1 MHKQM
6 AQLVPCSGGFMS
18 PQQQQQEFYS
28 CKSSSGGLGGPAPS
42 SAPVL
47 VDISVYAGSCGG
59 QSVPSSPTF
68 STYNYSP
75 PSYWSESPTVVKS
88 EPYSS
93 NPLDDLLDDISF
105 ESSLSVAAPVKSE
118 GHSLLIEC
126 LRPSSNESQLE
137 YLNQIG
143 SQVIGSQQDMN
154 CQSSTFLSTLSI
166 KTEEKSYN
174 CWANPPAINP
184 NPAVQGL
191 RGVLGLIMEEVNEE
205 VDELD
210 DDVLDGDGAGETGV
224 TEGGGCI
231 LCPAPVVDRRG
242 AAVGSRGG

>member
-1 MHKQM
+1 
-6 AQLVPCSGGFMS
+6 MS
-18 PQQQQQEFYS
+18 PQQQQQDFYS
-28 CKSSSGGLGGPAPS
+28 CQSSSGGLGGPAPS
-42 SAPVL
+42 SAAVL

-75 PSYWSESPTVVKS
+75 PSYWSESPAVVKS

-93 NPLDDLLDDISF
+93 NPLDDLLDDLSF
-105 ESSLSVAAPVKSE
+105 ESSLSVAPVKSE
-118 GHSLLIEC
+118 GHSLLIQC
-126 LRPSSNESQLE
+126 LRPSSNESQLQ
-137 YLNQIG
+137 YLNEIG

-166 KTEEKSYN
+166 KTEESKSYN
-174 CWANPPAINP
+174 CWANPPVINP

-205 VDELD
+205 VRTTCE
-210 DDVLDGDGAGETGV
+210 
-224 TEGGGCI
+224 I
-231 LCPAPVVDRRG
+231 LGLLPSKFHLICEAL
-242 AAVGSRGG
+242 AYFAIYFLHIY